1 MGGDNRSIAVLGGG
15 SWGTALAIQIARA
28 NINVCMWD
36 INTEHVRRMQQDGS
50 NVTYLPGMPFPPSL
64 QVSASLQSTIEG
76 SQTLLLVVPS
86 HAMRGFLQSARGFIR
101 ADQHIVWATKG
112 LEEGTGKLMHQ
123 IIAEELPDNHYTTVI
138 SGPTFA
144 REVAQGLPTSMTAA
158 SASSVMAVEMVSFLH
173 HGNFRVYTSA
183 DILGV
188 ELGGALKNV
197 LAIAAGVADGLGFG
211 ANTRAAL
218 ITRGLREIM
227 RIGQAM
233 GAKKETFMGL
243 AGMGDLILTCTD
255 NQSRNRQMGLK
266 LAKGL
271 SVEQAREE
279 IGQAVEG
286 VKTAKEAWKLVQK
299 YDLDCPIIEQAY
311 RVLYENRSPTDA
323 LRILLSRESKAE

>member
-1 MGGDNRSIAVLGGG
+1 MSDVPGNIAVLGGG

-28 NINVCMWD
+28 KINVCMWD
-36 INTEHVRRMQQDGS
+36 INAAHVQNMQQDGS
-50 NVTYLPGMPFPPSL
+50 NEAHLPGIRFPASL
-64 QVSASLQSTIEG
+64 KVSDSLQSTIEQA
-76 SQTLLLVVPS
+76 QTLLLVVPS
-86 HAMRGFLQSARGFIR
+86 HAMRSFLQAARAYIR

-123 IIAEELPDNHYTTVI
+123 IIAEELPDSQSTAVI

-144 REVAQGLPTSMTAA
+144 REVAQGLPTAMTAA
-158 SASSVMAVEMVSFLH
+158 SSSRAMAEEVISFLH
-173 HGNFRVYTSA
+173 HDNFRVYSSE
-183 DILGV
+183 DIIGV

-218 ITRGLREIM
+218 ITRGLNEIM
-227 RIGQAM
+227 SIGHAM
-233 GAKKETFMGL
+233 GARQETFMGL

-266 LAKGL
+266 LAQGL

-286 VKTAKEAWKLVQK
+286 VKTAKEAWKLVQQHG
-299 YDLDCPIIEQAY
+299 LDCPIIEQAY
-311 RVLYENRSPTDA
+311 RVLYENRSPKEA
-323 LRILLSRESKAE
+323 LHLLLSRQAKAE

>member
-1 MGGDNRSIAVLGGG
+1 MSRMPGNIAVLGGG

-36 INTEHVRRMQQDGS
+36 INADHVQRMQQDGS
-50 NVTYLPGMPFPPSL
+50 NETHLPGIPFPASL
-64 QVSASLQSTIEG
+64 KVSDSLQSTIEQA
-76 SQTLLLVVPS
+76 QTLLLVVPS
-86 HAMRGFLQSARGFIR
+86 HAMRSFLQSARAYIR

-123 IIAEELPDNHYTTVI
+123 IIAEEIPDCQSTAVI

-144 REVAQGLPTSMTAA
+144 REVAQGLPTAMTAA
-158 SASSVMAVEMVSFLH
+158 SASRVMAEEIISFLH
-173 HGNFRVYTSA
+173 HDNFRVYSSE
-183 DILGV
+183 DIIGV

-218 ITRGLREIM
+218 ITRGLNEIM
-227 RIGQAM
+227 SIGHAM
-233 GAKKETFMGL
+233 GAKQETFMGL

-266 LAKGL
+266 LAQGM

-286 VKTAKEAWKLVQK
+286 VKTAKEAWQLVQQHG
-299 YDLDCPIIEQAY
+299 LDCPIIEQAY
-311 RVLYENRSPTDA
+311 RVLYENKSPKEA
-323 LRILLSRESKAE
+323 LHSLLSRQAKAE